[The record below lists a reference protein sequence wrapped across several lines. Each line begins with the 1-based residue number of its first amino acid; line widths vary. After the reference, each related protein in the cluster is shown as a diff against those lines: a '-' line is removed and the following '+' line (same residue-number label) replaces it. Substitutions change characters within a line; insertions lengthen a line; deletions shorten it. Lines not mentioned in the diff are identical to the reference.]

1 MGRSYRFLAVSSA
14 AMLLTVGASTA
25 QAETLQEAVQVLLET
40 NPELRAVSASRNIN
54 DEIVRQARADYFPRI
69 DFEAGAG
76 IQEFQDPD
84 GAELDP
90 RIYRL
95 GLRQNLFTGFA
106 TKNNVRRTKAHVNA
120 SAYQVRD
127 SANDTSLQAARAYL
141 DVLLKEQ
148 VKGLADENLTIH
160 KRILDQIKLRSGSG
174 VSRKADLDQ
183 VESRLSLAEANVVN
197 TQANL
202 IDSKTAY
209 QSVVGHVPQDL
220 VKPAAP
226 DDLMPATLEEAER
239 MAVEQHPRLKSTNYD
254 LEARE
259 AQHDIAKAPYY
270 PIFDLEL
277 DKVWNEEL
285 FLNNVLGP
293 APDRESWLAM
303 LRMRWN
309 LFNGMKD
316 NARKKETAYQINEAM
331 EIRNNAYR
339 QVIESVR
346 LSWASY
352 QAAVDRLGHLQNRVD
367 SARNTAEA
375 YGKQWNIGQ
384 RTLLDVLDS
393 EAELINATEELYE
406 AQTEKQLAQYR
417 ILDGLGKLVPALGL
431 MYPEQAYLEEEDDQ
445 AAAEKEAAAAKEEA
459 APAQAAP
466 APQQTKMGP
475 G

>member
-1 MGRSYRFLAVSSA
+1 MGMNKSNRFLAVSSA
-14 AMLLTVGASTA
+14 AILLTVGAGTA

-40 NPELRAVSASRNIN
+40 NPELRAVSANRNIR
-54 DEIVRQARADYFPRI
+54 DEIVRQARADYFPRV

-76 IQEFQDPD
+76 IQEFQEPD

-90 RIYRL
+90 RVYRL
-95 GLRQNLFTGFA
+95 GLRQNLFTGSGAF
-106 TKNNVRRTKAHVNA
+106 
-120 SAYQVRD
+120 
-127 SANDTSLQAARAYL
+127 L

-148 VKGLADENLTIH
+148 INGLADENLVIH

-183 VESRLSLAEANVVN
+183 IESRLSLAQANVVN
-197 TQANL
+197 TRANL

-209 QSVVGHVPQDL
+209 QSVVGHIPKDL
-220 VKPAAP
+220 VQPQAP
-226 DDLMPATLEEAER
+226 DDLMPASLEEAER
-239 MAVEQHPRLKSTNYD
+239 LAVDQHPRLKSTNYD

-270 PIFDLEL
+270 PVFDLEL
-277 DKVWNEEL
+277 DKIWNEEL

-293 APDRESWLAM
+293 APDRESWIAM
-303 LRMRWN
+303 LRLRWN
-309 LFNGMKD
+309 LFNGMRD
-316 NARKKETAYQINEAM
+316 NARKKETAYQINEAQ

-352 QAAVDRLGHLQNRVD
+352 QAAIDRLDFLQSRVD
-367 SARNTAEA
+367 SARRTTEA
-375 YGKQWNIGQ
+375 YSKQWNIGQ

-393 EAELINATEELYE
+393 EAELINAREELYE
-406 AQTEKQLAQYR
+406 AQTEKQVAQYR
-417 ILDGLGKLVPALGL
+417 ILDGLGRLVPALGL
-431 MYPEQAYLEEEDDQ
+431 MYPQQAYLEDEEEENSTEQ
-445 AAAEKEAAAAKEEA
+445 AAAVEVKQET
-459 APAQAAP
+459 APASAP
-466 APQQTKMGP
+466 APTKLGP